1 MLAGHVDDVSAKLN
15 RLFVEGG
22 KMAASE
28 TIDIW
33 LDLDPIYQSI
43 LESESAK
50 K

>member
-1 MLAGHVDDVSAKLN
+1 LVQKQSPVFVD
-15 RLFVEGG
+15 GG
-22 KMAASE
+22 QMAASE